1 MQKLRLTKETEDGEH
16 RRESFKQIFDHNM
29 WGKETKSG
37 PGSSLKGKVSFY
49 LSAESILQNKRRSK
63 GQIG

>member
-37 PGSSLKGKVSFY
+37 PGSSLKGKVSFH
-49 LSAESILQNKRRSK
+49 LSRAEEDLTMHWPRI
-63 GQIG
+63 